1 MYAKKLNRVIQVNEQ
16 TKDFYINQGY
26 DICDDKGKV
35 IEHGKG
41 ATVSAVAYQKLAE
54 ENEKLA
60 EENEKLKEQIEKLKT
75 KK

>member
-16 TKDFYINQGY
+16 TKDFYVNQGY

-41 ATVSAVAYQKLAE
+41 AKVSAVAF
-54 ENEKLA
+54 EKLA
-60 EENEKLKEQIEKLKT
+60 EENEKLKKQIEELKA
-75 KK
+75 KKTEK